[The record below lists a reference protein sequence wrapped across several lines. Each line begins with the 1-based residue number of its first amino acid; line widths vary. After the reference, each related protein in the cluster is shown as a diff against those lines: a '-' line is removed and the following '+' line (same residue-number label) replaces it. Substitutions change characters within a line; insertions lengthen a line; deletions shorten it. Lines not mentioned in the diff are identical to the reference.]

1 MNHEDVLAVVLSEV
15 ANYLTFPIPK
25 IVQAT
30 VKGGLGYSNV
40 SKDFLT
46 SNAATTVLTR
56 GPNSTRRKCTVFIL
70 SKLAD
75 STRGSLLKGW
85 CVLFTTNIAFL
96 LFFLLFNTATQQ
108 STVDSTVEKQTSGMI
123 ELC

>member
-85 CVLFTTNIAFL
+85 CVLFTTNM
-96 LFFLLFNTATQQ
+96 LFYYSSFYLTQQ
-108 STVDSTVEKQTSGMI
+108 HSSLQWILQWRNKHLV
-123 ELC
+123 